1 MQTFLFDMDGT
12 LTEARR
18 PAKKEI
24 AAALFNLSEHG
35 DIGILTGSHLK
46 YVIEQL

>member
-18 PAKKEI
+18 PAKKEV
-24 AAALFNLSEHG
+24 AEALFNLSNYG

-46 YVIEQL
+46 YVVE